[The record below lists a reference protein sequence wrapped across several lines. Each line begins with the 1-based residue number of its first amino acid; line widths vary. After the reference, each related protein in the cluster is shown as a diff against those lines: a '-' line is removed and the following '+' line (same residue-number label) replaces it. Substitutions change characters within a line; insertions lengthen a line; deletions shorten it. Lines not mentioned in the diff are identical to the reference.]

1 MKTSVFA
8 PANAYEFIVSVD
20 ANDPQMAGTIYH
32 RSLLQGLPFGGV
44 PSLALA
50 VEDVLD
56 SQEGGAPVDPFER
69 GAYSNAQAGQVATF
83 RLDVLFRQHNSWQ
96 GRVTWLEE
104 GIETKFRSFLG
115 LVFILNDILA
125 DETA

>member
-8 PANAYEFIVSVD
+8 SANAYEFIVSVD
-20 ANDPQMAGTIYH
+20 ANDPQMAGIIYH
-32 RSLLQGLPFGGV
+32 RSLPQGLPFGGI

-50 VEDVLD
+50 VKDVLG

-69 GAYSNAQAGQVATF
+69 GAYPNAQAGQVATF

-96 GRVTWLEE
+96 GGVTWLEE
-104 GIETKFRSFLG
+104 VVGER
-115 LVFILNDILA
+115 
-125 DETA
+125 

>member
-1 MKTSVFA
+1 
-8 PANAYEFIVSVD
+8 
-20 ANDPQMAGTIYH
+20 MAGIIYH
-32 RSLLQGLPFGGV
+32 RSLPQGLPFGGI

-50 VEDVLD
+50 VKDVLG

-69 GAYSNAQAGQVATF
+69 GAYPNAQAGQVATF

-96 GRVTWLEE
+96 GGVTWLKE

-115 LVFILNDILA
+115 LFFILNDILA